1 MARSAALLQALEVGT
16 CRLAGHLPALEDAAV
31 LRQAGQHQPD
41 RVAAAVVSYDVLAHA
56 ATEPMH
62 IVTPNRRRPPRPRRP
77 DATAARAGC
86 AAGSAAEAT
95 VTATKIIPTT

>member
-16 CRLAGHLPALEDAAV
+16 CRLAGHLPAVEDAAV

-62 IVTPNRRRPPRPRRP
+62 IVTPNRRRPPRPRGP
-77 DATAARAGC
+77 DAA
-86 AAGSAAEAT
+86 AAGVDAPPDRRLRRPSQRQRSF
-95 VTATKIIPTT
+95 P